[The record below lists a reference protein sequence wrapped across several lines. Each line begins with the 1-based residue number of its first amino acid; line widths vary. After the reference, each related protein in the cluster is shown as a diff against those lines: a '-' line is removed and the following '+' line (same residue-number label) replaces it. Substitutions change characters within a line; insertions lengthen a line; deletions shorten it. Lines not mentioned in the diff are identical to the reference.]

1 MKNIYLAL
9 FVIFMT
15 LGATASTPDEGMWL
29 PMLIQRL
36 NYVDMQK
43 EGLHLSAEELYSINH
58 SSIKDAV
65 VSLGG
70 GFCTA
75 EVVSSD
81 GLLFTNHHCG
91 FESIQKHSTVEK
103 DYLTNGFWAM
113 NRSEEL
119 PNEDL
124 YASFLI
130 RMEDVTKKVLAN
142 VKPDMS
148 ESDRSAEVR
157 NVMTKLKSDASEK
170 GKYTVDVKSFYSGNE
185 YYMFV
190 YQVFEDIRLVGAPPS
205 AIGKF
210 GGDTDNWMWP
220 RHTGDFSIFRI
231 YAKADGSPSKY
242 SKDNVPLK
250 VKYHLPISLKGVKK
264 DDFTM
269 IWGYPG
275 STDRYMTSYGIGETL
290 NEINP
295 AIIKLL
301 GNSLDIMKGIMDTDP
316 KAKLDYASNYASL
329 ANFWKNKIGES
340 RGLKKLNVSDLKK
353 SLEEQFQSW
362 VTADTARRR
371 IYGSVLPEFARI
383 YKQRSE
389 QQMGKVEWYLNLTL
403 YASKTLSITMK
414 NISIENMV
422 KSKMD
427 KSKKEEAIKEIAAG
441 LPETY
446 KEYNPKI
453 EEQLIASLV
462 ESFYK
467 DIPEEYQPEYFK
479 AINKEFKG
487 DFKAFAKKLFETS
500 IFASQ
505 ENFNKFLKK
514 PKEKRLKNDMAI
526 ALVKAYMGLTVQN
539 AMTSNSLK
547 NAQSKTN
554 RLFIEGLR
562 EMNPEKKYYPDAN
575 STMRVTYGQVE
586 GYAPADAIYYNI
598 VTTLDGAMAK
608 EDSTNEEFIVPH
620 KLKTL
625 WEKKDYGRYADKSG
639 KLVTCFLSTNDITG
653 GNSGSPVINGDGEL
667 IGLAF
672 DGNWEAM
679 SGDIAFEPDLQRTIN
694 VDIRYVL
701 FIIDKYAGDQQ
712 LINELTIHQ

>member
-1 MKNIYLAL
+1 MKITHIAL

-29 PMLIQRL
+29 AMLLQRL

-58 SSIKDAV
+58 SSMKDAV

-70 GFCTA
+70 GFCPA

-148 ESDRSAEVR
+148 ESDRSTEIRKVSSQ
-157 NVMTKLKSDASEK
+157 LKTDASEK
-170 GKYTVDVKSFYSGNE
+170 GKYSVDVKSFYSGNE

-190 YQVFEDIRLVGAPPS
+190 YQIFEDIRLVGAPPS
-205 AIGKF
+205 AVGKF

-220 RHTGDFSIFRI
+220 RHTGDFSMFRI
-231 YAKADGSPSKY
+231 YAKADGTPSKY
-242 SKDNVPLK
+242 AKDNVPLK

-275 STDRYMTSYGIGETL
+275 STDRYMTSWGIGETL

-301 GNSLDIMKGIMDTDP
+301 GNSLDIMKEIMDVDT
-316 KAKLDYASNYASL
+316 KAKIQYASNYAGL

-340 RGLKKLNVSDLKK
+340 RGLKKLNVADKK
-353 SLEEQFQSW
+353 KNLEELFQSW
-362 VTADTARRR
+362 VTSDTARRR
-371 IYGSVLPEFARI
+371 VYGSVLPEFARI
-383 YKQRSE
+383 SKETTDKQLN
-389 QQMGKVEWYLNLTL
+389 KLEWYLNLTL

-414 NISIENMV
+414 NMAIENTV

-427 KSKKEEAIKEIAAG
+427 KAKKTEALKKFETDLA
-441 LPETY
+441 ETY
-446 KEYNPKI
+446 KDYNPII
-453 EEQLIASLV
+453 EERLIASLV
-462 ESFYK
+462 EFFYK
-467 DIPEEYQPEYFK
+467 DIPEEYQPDYFK

-487 DFKAFAKKLFETS
+487 DYKAFAKKLFKTS
-500 IFASQ
+500 VFATEES
-505 ENFNKFLKK
+505 FRKFLKK
-514 PKEKRLKNDMAI
+514 PKEKKLKNDMAI
-526 ALVKAYMGLTVQN
+526 ALVKAYMGVSVQ
-539 AMTSNSLK
+539 TSMSSGALK
-547 NAQSKTN
+547 SAENKAN
-554 RLFIEGLR
+554 RLFIAGLR
-562 EMNPEKKYYPDAN
+562 EMNPGKVYYPNAN
-575 STMRVTYGQVE
+575 STMRLTYGQVE
-586 GYAPADAIYYNI
+586 DYFPADAVHYDY
-598 VTTLDGAMAK
+598 VTTLDGVMAK
-608 EDSTNEEFIVPH
+608 EDPNNEEFIVPA
-620 KLKTL
+620 KLKEL
-625 WEKKDYGRYADKSG
+625 WQKKDYGRYADKSG
-639 KLVTCFLSTNDITG
+639 RLITCFLSTNDITG
-653 GNSGSPVINGDGEL
+653 GNSGSPVIRSE
-667 IGLAF
+667 
-672 DGNWEAM
+672 E
-679 SGDIAFEPDLQRTIN
+679 
-694 VDIRYVL
+694 
-701 FIIDKYAGDQQ
+701 
-712 LINELTIHQ
+712 

>member
-1 MKNIYLAL
+1 MKRIYL
-9 FVIFMT
+9 VIFVLFMT
-15 LGATASTPDEGMWL
+15 FGAMAARPDEGMWL

-43 EGLHLSAEELYSINH
+43 EGLHLSAGELYSVNH

-75 EVVSSD
+75 EVVSAD

-91 FESIQKHSTVEK
+91 FEYIQNHSTVEK

-113 NRSEEL
+113 NKSEEL
-119 PNEDL
+119 PNEGL

-142 VKPDMS
+142 VTPNMS
-148 ESDRSAEVR
+148 ETDRSAEIRKVSSQ
-157 NVMTKLKSDASEK
+157 LISDASDK
-170 GKYTVDVKSFYSGNE
+170 GKYTVDVKSFYAGNE
-185 YYMFV
+185 YYLFV
-190 YQVFEDIRLVGAPPS
+190 YQVFNDIRLVGAPPS

-220 RHTGDFSIFRI
+220 RHTGDFSVFRI

-242 SKDNVPLK
+242 AKDNVPLK
-250 VKYHLPISLKGVKK
+250 VKYHLPISLKGIKK

-275 STDRYMTSYGIGETL
+275 STDRYMTSYGISETL
-290 NEINP
+290 NQINP

-301 GNSLDIMKGIMDTDP
+301 GNSLDIMKSVMDTDP
-316 KAKLDYASNYASL
+316 KAKLDYASNYANL

-340 RGLKKLNVSDLKK
+340 RGLIKLDVAAQKK
-353 SLEEQFQSW
+353 SLEERFQSW
-362 VTADTARRR
+362 ATADTARRR
-371 IYGSVLPEFARI
+371 IYGAVIPDFARI
-383 YKQRSE
+383 YKQRAE
-389 QQMGKVEWYLNLTL
+389 LQMGKIDWYLNLTF
-403 YASKTLSITMK
+403 YASKTLTITLK
-414 NISIENMV
+414 NLAIENIM

-427 KSKKEEAIKEIAAG
+427 KSKKEEALKDFAAS

-453 EEQLIASLV
+453 EEQLIAFLV
-462 ESFYK
+462 GSFCK
-467 DIPEEYQPEYFK
+467 DIPQEYQSEYFK
-479 AINKEFKG
+479 SINKKYKG
-487 DFKAFAKKLFETS
+487 DFNAFAKKLFETS
-500 IFASQ
+500 IFATKD
-505 ENFNKFLKK
+505 NFSKFLKK

-526 ALVKAYMGLTVQN
+526 ALVKAYMSLSVEN
-539 AMTSNSLK
+539 AMTTSKLK
-547 NAQSKTN
+547 NEMARTN
-554 RLFIEGLR
+554 RLFIEGLFK
-562 EMNPEKKYYPDAN
+562 MNPEKKYYPDAN
-575 STMRVTYGQVE
+575 STMRVTYGQIE
-586 GYAPADAIYYNI
+586 GYSPADAVCYNYF
-598 VTTLDGAMAK
+598 TTLDGVIAK
-608 EDSTNEEFIVPH
+608 EDSTNSEFIVPH
-620 KLKTL
+620 KLKVL

-639 KLVTCFLSTNDITG
+639 KMITCFLSNNDITG

-679 SGDIAFEPDLQRTIN
+679 SGDIAFEPNLQRTIS

-701 FIIDKYAGDQQ
+701 FIIDKYAGD
-712 LINELTIHQ
+712 